1 MKRFIFALA
10 AVVTFVFCGC
20 SDNQDLEN
28 AKNLLTAEAVASL
41 NSNGKKVPVEIIFDS
56 SRTLESSW
64 YSGGQSAS
72 WTVVL
77 EDGGDSISLTN
88 DSFGRYKFY
97 AEAGKTY
104 SEIKF
109 TGAKEEGTET
119 YGGRRFNYSASAKNI
134 AFSFNKKNVLSLVYS
149 LDSVD
154 ALGPCNF
161 YDGTYGT
168 ESYKNIAQVDISGDY
183 EDSTLYSYK
192 LVQRDVETPKEYTP
206 DVGNNGMTGQ
216 WKSTICNF
224 KVDNIEDV
232 EEGLYDFVM
241 EYSGFSFGK
250 SRVLF
255 KKYDAIRVLKN
266 VSIDVKNFEPI
277 FDESFYKVSYY
288 ATMEQNVP
296 EDNTGLSSESPI
308 SINDAY
314 ALCVTGVNK
323 YRPCYI
329 YCDDSFILDYDAV
342 YGSDGLFS
350 KMAFE
355 ENSEGYK
362 KAIEIITP
370 KTRYLLTKAYDEAE
384 TDGIKTLKIYGNT
397 VSLSGDG
404 VFEVYDLYDYD
415 GNYPFVEWNN
425 NDVYPSQVYNH
436 LKVNLDSKAGF
447 LIQSPTAYENSN
459 PAEYAGISIVV
470 NITNASIEDYY
481 AATTHPV
488 FGKVLINDSKSNT
501 QYNDTLSLFVNGS
514 YVKLGSSETYAL
526 DKVTGDGNKY
536 YLKHN

>member
-56 SRTLESSW
+56 SRTLESSF
-64 YSGGQSAS
+64 YSRGESAS

-77 EDGGDSISLTN
+77 EDGGDSISLTK
-88 DSFGRYKFY
+88 DSYGRYKFY

-104 SEIKF
+104 SEINLTGIYTYSTERKF
-109 TGAKEEGTET
+109 
-119 YGGRRFNYSASAKNI
+119 YYSASAQNVE
-134 AFSFNKKNVLSLVYS
+134 FSFDKKNVLSLTYS
-149 LDSVD
+149 LDSVEV
-154 ALGPCNF
+154 LGSYDF
-161 YDGTYGT
+161 YD
-168 ESYKNIAQVDISGDY
+168 
-183 EDSTLYSYK
+183 DSTYEGKRIAYVNLSGGKYDSDTYPVK
-192 LVQRDVETPKEYTP
+192 LVKRGGTKTYAPNEPTLGGWGAYEYTEYYF
-206 DVGNNGMTGQ
+206 NA
-216 WKSTICNF
+216 SS
-224 KVDNIEDV
+224 VDEI

-241 EYSGFSFGK
+241 EYDFSFGK
-250 SRVLF
+250 SKVLF
-255 KKYDAIRVLKN
+255 KKHDAIRVLKN
-266 VSIDVKNFEPI
+266 VNVEINYYFEPI

-314 ALCVTGVNK
+314 TLCVTGVNK

-362 KAIEIITP
+362 KTIEIITP
-370 KTRYLLTKAYDEAE
+370 KTRYLLTKAYDEVE

-397 VSLSGDG
+397 VSLSGNG

-470 NITNASIEDYY
+470 NITNASLEDYY

-488 FGKVLINDSKSNT
+488 FGKVLINDSKTNT

-526 DKVTGDGNKY
+526 DKVTGDGNIY